1 MEWTEV
7 GTREEETGTRVLPLM
22 VDPLLQDRAPWG
34 TWDSLPKGLEDTNN
48 SSPRQDRD
56 FLPSKDPLHS
66 RITKGTN
73 LPLDTSKVDG
83 VDNPLMHHQGNKVP
97 GHPHPLL
104 FPRQC
109 PLLQMPNSLML
120 DIHLHKEATASSPP
134 PQPTLSGE
142 PQPVP
147 LWPLSLLQPSPLP
160 SSPPNPPIALT
171 DNHQLQLLLLLHP
184 VTPQPLG
191 HSLTVHI
198 TM

>member
-1 MEWTEV
+1 
-7 GTREEETGTRVLPLM
+7 
-22 VDPLLQDRAPWG
+22 
-34 TWDSLPKGLEDTNN
+34 
-48 SSPRQDRD
+48 
-56 FLPSKDPLHS
+56 
-66 RITKGTN
+66 
-73 LPLDTSKVDG
+73 
-83 VDNPLMHHQGNKVP
+83 
-97 GHPHPLL
+97 
-104 FPRQC
+104 
-109 PLLQMPNSLML
+109 MPNSLML

-198 TM
+198 TVNNIPLRVFILYSHLIKISFHLTNNVSNLGKLCIIIYIQYYC